1 MYTSMLSHGQLT
13 GHLQVLLK
21 YGLLEY
27 DEQMKVYKITTRG
40 IQFIE
45 LYTKM
50 AEMLKPITY
59 LKRPRSYERYGK
71 KSDRFAGSKAPR
83 NPISVGEEYIVTIE
97 ETSESGAG
105 VAKIR
110 GFVVLV
116 NNSNPGERV
125 KIRIKQVSRNH
136 AVADV
141 ISS

>member
-1 MYTSMLSHGQLT
+1 
-13 GHLQVLLK
+13 
-21 YGLLEY
+21 
-27 DEQMKVYKITTRG
+27 MK
-40 IQFIE
+40 
-45 LYTKM
+45 
-50 AEMLKPITY
+50 KP
-59 LKRPRSYERYGK
+59 RAYERYEK
-71 KSDRFAGSKAPR
+71 KSDGFGGSKAPK
-83 NPISVGEEYIVTIE
+83 NPTSVGEEYIVTIE
-97 ETSESGAG
+97 ETSKSGTG